1 MPWLICSLLLWH
13 TFFYSLNIVSLLL
26 TEYEALDATL
36 DEIDTWMNKLEEQN
50 DSLNAQL
57 DDLLQSSKQV
67 TFLIRLYC

>member
-1 MPWLICSLLLWH
+1 
-13 TFFYSLNIVSLLL
+13 L

-67 TFLIRLYC
+67 R